1 MSLQDEMNAAAQ
13 DYARR
18 LEKQQE
24 TDRLEA
30 LRLEARKH
38 SNGSAFAQAI
48 EAAFDQL
55 DEAQSTL
62 TDDNAQEI

>member
-1 MSLQDEMNAAAQ
+1 MNLQDDFHAAGQ
-13 DYARR
+13 EYARR

-38 SNGSAFAQAI
+38 GNASAFADAMQH
-48 EAAFDQL
+48 AFDQI
-55 DEAQSTL
+55 DPDTN
-62 TDDNAQEI
+62 DQEN

>member
-1 MSLQDEMNAAAQ
+1 MSIQDDFAAAGEE
-13 DYARR
+13 YARR

-38 SNGSAFAQAI
+38 GNASTFAAAI
-48 EAAFDQL
+48 EAAFDQI
-55 DEAQSTL
+55 D
-62 TDDNAQEI
+62 TDTNDQEN